1 MHLGKKIWTIA
12 AVLALLFSGIAGEI
26 TLQMPSATAEEIPMP
41 ELFVEAAASP
51 DELVEPGEVLL
62 RFTLVN
68 RSAETLHNVALTSAD
83 GMTKDSLEDMT
94 PGSTQEYS
102 RTHSVTQGELTG
114 GAIHY
119 VVTCTTGSGLFSY
132 PVETPVLKTVAEP
145 AVEFRRR
152 LSSEFTSDGGAVV
165 AVYSLKNIGNI
176 DVHNVMLSDPMG
188 GFSVQLDT
196 LAMGESETFLN
207 RAFPVDGDKSAPVLE
222 YTTGADQ
229 ENIYVS
235 RLDEIVISAAI
246 NMLNV
251 DFSAE
256 ESMLGGDSV
265 EVILELSNGGNAA
278 YRNITVYDDI
288 YGGVIADS
296 VTLPTGGEPVI
307 CTHTYPLRGT
317 ETYRWRITGI
327 NEAGE
332 SIDLLTETLEYT
344 ADAPSSP
351 AQLSLDATAG
361 MTRISRAGYV
371 PFTLTVGNSGDE
383 PATHVQISEETLGDV
398 YEFAIVPAGEPIEF
412 DVRYP
417 VREDTVFA
425 FSAHYTDARGVQHTL
440 SAEPIQVVLAAGG
453 ERPEPFE
460 ESNSLF
466 SGVSVQ
472 MGESPIFAFMLI
484 GSCVVLAV
492 LSVVLLVTSR
502 RARKR
507 RREKAAAQ
515 RQRLKEELGK
525 TNRFKPIKR
534 TTNRK

>member
-12 AVLALLFSGIAGEI
+12 AVLALLFSGNAGGIAPHAAHA
-26 TLQMPSATAEEIPMP
+26 LAEEIAMP
-41 ELFVEAAASP
+41 ELLVEAAASP
-51 DELVEPGEVLL
+51 GELVEPGEIRLH
-62 RFTLVN
+62 FTLTN
-68 RSAETLHNVALTSAD
+68 RSSETLHNVSLTSAD
-83 GMTKDSLEDMT
+83 GLTKDPLEDMA
-94 PGSTQEYS
+94 PGTTLEYS
-102 RTHSVTQGELTG
+102 RAHNVTHGELTG

-132 PVETPVLKTVAEP
+132 PVDAPIVQTVAEP
-145 AVEFRRR
+145 NVEFQRR
-152 LSSEFTSDGGAVV
+152 LSSEFVSDGNAVV
-165 AVYSLKNIGNI
+165 AVYSLKNTGNI
-176 DVHNVMLSDPMG
+176 DVHDVTLSDPLG

-207 RAFPVDGDKSAPVLE
+207 RAFPADGDRSAPVLE

-246 NMLNV
+246 NMLDV
-251 DFSAE
+251 SFSAG

-296 VTLPTGGEPVI
+296 VTLPTGGESVI
-307 CTHTYPLRGT
+307 CSHTYPLRGT
-317 ETYRWRITGI
+317 ETYRWRITGV

-332 SIDLLTETLEYT
+332 SIDLLTDTLEY
-344 ADAPSSP
+344 AAAAPASP
-351 AQLSLDATAG
+351 AKLSLNVKPG

-371 PFTLTVGNSGDE
+371 PFTLTLENAGGE
-383 PATHVQISEETLGDV
+383 PAANVQIIEETLGDV
-398 YEFAIVPAGEPIEF
+398 YELAIVPTDEPIAF

-425 FSAHYTDARGVQHTL
+425 FSARYTDGSGVQHTL

-460 ESNSLF
+460 QSDSLF

-472 MGESPIFAFMLI
+472 MGESPIFAVMLV
-484 GSCVVLAV
+484 GSCIVLAV

-502 RARKR
+502 RARKL
-507 RREKAAAQ
+507 RRERAAAH
-515 RQRLKEELGK
+515 RQRLKEEMAK
-525 TNRFKPIKR
+525 TNRFKPVKR
-534 TTNRK
+534 PAHRK